1 MLTKCKIC
9 VAKTAGFCFG
19 VDRAVK
25 IVYNELDNRN
35 NVVTLGPIIHNP
47 NVVSDLEA
55 KGVYSTDVDKVTKDQ
70 TVVIRSH
77 GVGLDVYE
85 KLAKVGAEV
94 IDATCPFVAR
104 IHKIAAEKSGEGYVI
119 LIAGDE
125 AHPEIMGIRGHCSG
139 ESYVFSS
146 CDDFENLV
154 KEKDFSSKKVA
165 ILAQTT
171 YNKNMWR
178 KCEELFERYL
188 PEAVVYN
195 TICSATSER
204 QKEAA
209 ELAKAADI
217 MIIVGGLHSSNTHK
231 LKAICDE
238 YCKCWLVEDAEGLRA
253 CDIDLSGAKFIGISA
268 GASTPAYIIKEVQQT
283 MSEMLNNVD
292 EEFNFEEEL
301 EKTLKK
307 NTYGNEGRG
316 RCHRYQ

>member
-1 MLTKCKIC
+1 
-9 VAKTAGFCFG
+9 
-19 VDRAVK
+19 
-25 IVYNELDNRN
+25 
-35 NVVTLGPIIHNP
+35 
-47 NVVSDLEA
+47 
-55 KGVYSTDVDKVTKDQ
+55 
-70 TVVIRSH
+70 
-77 GVGLDVYE
+77 
-85 KLAKVGAEV
+85 
-94 IDATCPFVAR
+94 
-104 IHKIAAEKSGEGYVI
+104 
-119 LIAGDE
+119 
-125 AHPEIMGIRGHCSG
+125 MGIRGHCSG

-253 CDIDLSGAKFIGISA
+253 CRSEERRVG
-268 GASTPAYIIKEVQQT
+268 KECR
-283 MSEMLNNVD
+283 SRWSP
-292 EEFNFEEEL
+292 
-301 EKTLKK
+301 
-307 NTYGNEGRG
+307 Y
-316 RCHRYQ
+316 H

>member
-104 IHKIAAEKSGEGYVI
+104 IQSSTLLRVLATKGSPKRVDAGEHHVVVSHIEEHSRKPGEVHERIRRLMGDVPKI
-119 LIAGDE
+119 
-125 AHPEIMGIRGHCSG
+125 
-139 ESYVFSS
+139 
-146 CDDFENLV
+146 
-154 KEKDFSSKKVA
+154 
-165 ILAQTT
+165 
-171 YNKNMWR
+171 
-178 KCEELFERYL
+178 ELFAR
-188 PEAVVYN
+188 
-195 TICSATSER
+195 R
-204 QKEAA
+204 K
-209 ELAKAADI
+209 
-217 MIIVGGLHSSNTHK
+217 
-231 LKAICDE
+231 
-238 YCKCWLVEDAEGLRA
+238 AEGF
-253 CDIDLSGAKFIGISA
+253 D
-268 GASTPAYIIKEVQQT
+268 VW
-283 MSEMLNNVD
+283 
-292 EEFNFEEEL
+292 
-301 EKTLKK
+301 
-307 NTYGNEGRG
+307 GNEVDSDIEFKGGNRL
-316 RCHRYQ
+316 CS